1 MPHKDSEC
9 ILMVDLDCSWVY
21 LSDDAKHYTT
31 GCLQHA
37 VKQNMKGPQLLSKLL
52 YDAHVYKMG
61 WRGGL
66 AAYYVLC
73 CVEEEKK

>member
-37 VKQNMKGPQLLSKLL
+37 VKQNMKGPQLLCLN
-52 YDAHVYKMG
+52 
-61 WRGGL
+61 
-66 AAYYVLC
+66 C
-73 CVEEEKK
+73 CVMHMSIKWGGEGDWLLIMC